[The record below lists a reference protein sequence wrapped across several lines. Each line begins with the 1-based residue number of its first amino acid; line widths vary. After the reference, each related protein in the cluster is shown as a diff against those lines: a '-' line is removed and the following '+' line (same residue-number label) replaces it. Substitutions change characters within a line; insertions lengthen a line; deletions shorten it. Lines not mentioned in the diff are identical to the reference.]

1 VKPKS
6 RYQTMASKATST
18 LRRLPK
24 PLLRRG
30 QNWLFAWRL
39 PWTVGRLELQRYFEQ
54 FGPVRQSQVDY
65 NIGTGLSYGFGFVR
79 MRNKEDI
86 EKAVEHRPHLFEGK
100 MIGVQ
105 KAAFASLRPRTDAV
119 GDLRAKIEPEAED
132 AIEQPETEAKKP
144 KF

>member
-1 VKPKS
+1 LALNLLLEKIKIVKPKS

-86 EKAVEHRPHLFEGK
+86 EKA
-100 MIGVQ
+100 I
-105 KAAFASLRPRTDAV
+105 
-119 GDLRAKIEPEAED
+119 
-132 AIEQPETEAKKP
+132 
-144 KF
+144 